1 MWIELRQALRSL
13 TKSPVFVLVTV
24 LSLALGI
31 GANAAVF
38 TLLDQALLRLL
49 PVQRPERL
57 VQLHEKGDYYGSNTG
72 TNALSYP
79 MYRDFAEQNRV
90 FSGMFCRHSLPFS
103 VSFAGRSERAGGE
116 LVSGTYFPVLGL
128 RPALGRLF
136 TSAEDRTRGGS
147 PVAVLGYDYW
157 RTRFASDR
165 SIIGRK
171 LLINN
176 HEFTVIGVAPAGF
189 QGVERLFNSQIYVP
203 VMMAQQVTQEDK
215 PFDNR
220 GRRWLQV
227 FGRLKDGVT
236 IRQARVSLQ
245 PIFHN
250 MLEKEVQEARFAH
263 ASAYTRQQYLKM
275 TLEVMPGGAGHDEIG
290 EFLDAPL
297 WAMMAM
303 VGVVL
308 LIACANVA
316 NLIIARSSARQKEIA
331 IRLSLGASR
340 SQIVQRVLLESLLLA
355 LAGGALGLL
364 VSSWTVRLLSGTL
377 PHIDPPLVLAADPDT
392 RVLLFTF
399 AVSLLTAIL
408 FGLLPAFQAAR
419 PDLAPVLK
427 DQAGSVAGSGQ
438 AFWRKL
444 LVSAQV
450 GLSLLLLIGAGLFT
464 STLRNLKNLN
474 PGFQVN
480 NLLSFSV
487 DPTLNGYDAPRSKLF
502 FKQLTEKVGA
512 LPGVRSAALCLVPPL
527 TFDEW
532 DSSVAVQGYSAK
544 PGEDMNP
551 YVNYVS
557 PAFFQTLGIPMFA
570 GRDFTERD
578 ILGGPKVAVVNEKF
592 ARHYFGNRNPI
603 GWHIGM
609 GGDPGTKTDIEI
621 IGVVRDTRYRTMSE
635 EPPRQVFFP
644 YLQNNWAAQM
654 TAYIRTNTGSSSMF
668 PALRRVVHSLDANLP
683 IYSMKTEESQLDDVL
698 AIQRLAAS
706 LSIAFGILASLL
718 AAIGLY
724 GVMAFLVTR
733 RTREIGIRMAL
744 GAFPRDVVWIVLR
757 EIALLVG
764 IGIAVALPLALAI
777 ARLLAKQ
784 LYGISPSDPAVVIA
798 ALLGIALVALFAGY
812 VPARRAAHVD
822 PIRALR
828 YE

>member
-1 MWIELRQALRSL
+1 MWSELRQALRSL
-13 TKSPVFVLVTV
+13 SKSPVFVVVTV

-57 VQLHEKGDYYGSNTG
+57 VQLHEKGDWYGSNTG

-79 MYRDFAEQNRV
+79 MYRDFTEQNQV

-116 LVSGTYFPVLGL
+116 LVSGSYFPVLGL

-136 TSAEDRTRGGS
+136 TSAEDRRRGGS
-147 PVAVLGYDYW
+147 PLAVLGYDYW
-157 RTRFASDR
+157 RTRFAGDP

-176 HEFTVIGVAPAGF
+176 HEFTVVGVAPAGF
-189 QGVERLFNSQIYVP
+189 HGVERLFDSQIYVP

-236 IRQARVSLQ
+236 IREAKAFLQ
-245 PIFHN
+245 PIFHS
-250 MLEKEVQEARFAH
+250 MLEKEVHEARFAH
-263 ASAYTRQQYLKM
+263 ASAYTRQQYVKM
-275 TLEVMPGGAGHDEIG
+275 TLEVMPGGSGHDEIG

-303 VGVVL
+303 VAVVL

-340 SQIVQRVLLESLLLA
+340 SHIVQRVLLESLLLA
-355 LAGGALGLL
+355 LAGGAFGLL
-364 VSSWTVRLLSGTL
+364 VSSWTVRLLAAML
-377 PHIDPPLVLAADPDT
+377 PHIDPPLMLAADPDT

-399 AVSLLTAIL
+399 AVSLFTALL

-480 NLLSFSV
+480 NLLSFSM
-487 DPTLNGYDAPRSKLF
+487 DPTLSGYDAARSKLF
-502 FKQLTEKVGA
+502 FKQLTEKLRA

-527 TFDEW
+527 TFSEW
-532 DSSVAVQGYSAK
+532 DSAVAVQGYSAK

-557 PAFFQTLGIPMFA
+557 PGFFQTLGIPMLA
-570 GRDFTERD
+570 GRDFSERD
-578 ILGGPKVAVVNEKF
+578 ILGAPKVAVVNEKF

-609 GGDPGTKTDIEI
+609 GRDPGTKTDIEI
-621 IGVVRDTRYRTMSE
+621 IGVVRDTRYRTMRE

-644 YLQNNWAAQM
+644 YLQNKWAAQM
-654 TAYIRTNTGSSSMF
+654 TAYVRTDTGSTSMF
-668 PALRRVVHSLDANLP
+668 SALRRIVHSLDGNLP
-683 IYSMKTEESQLDDVL
+683 IYSMKTEEGQLEDVL

-706 LSIAFGILASLL
+706 LSIAFGVLASLL

-764 IGIAVALPLALAI
+764 IGVAVALPAALAI
-777 ARLLAKQ
+777 ARLLQKQ
-784 LYGISPSDPAVVIA
+784 LYGISPSDPLIVIA
-798 ALLGIALVALFAGY
+798 ALIGIALVALFAGY
-812 VPARRAAHVD
+812 VPARRAARVD